1 MAYKVREAEI
11 KFKIVT
17 LKCRPSQKIASPVL
31 LYSISVRIPKISELV
46 LGGPSSQVFPHLPL
60 AP

>member
-17 LKCRPSQKIASPVL
+17 LKCRPSKKKASTLHTVKDRTVSNLIFKLIARQE
-31 LYSISVRIPKISELV
+31 IK
-46 LGGPSSQVFPHLPL
+46 FKT
-60 AP
+60 